1 MRAPEKRFLDL
12 VEFTFVQYPVAVHLQ
27 RAWTNELH
35 ACTGL
40 IENTAVADE
49 IAQRAL

>member
-1 MRAPEKRFLDL
+1 
-12 VEFTFVQYPVAVHLQ
+12 VAVHLQ